1 MNLSQLKANGG
12 FIDTQQVRKEL
23 NWTHP
28 DPHSGEPVTDVL
40 VVQVRRQSFGVIER
54 LFVAGEGEQSRN
66 ARFIAA
72 SVSLGE
78 DGEEELSY
86 EDAYSLDPGLG
97 FLILN
102 AVNEVNGTGGSP
114 AKR

>member
-1 MNLSQLKANGG
+1 MNLSQLKANGA
-12 FIDTQQVRKEL
+12 FVDTQRVRKEL
-23 NWTHP
+23 LWTRV
-28 DPHSGEPVTDVL
+28 DPHTGETVSDTLVL
-40 VVQVRRQSFGVIER
+40 QVRRQSFGVIER

-78 DGEEELSY
+78 EGEELSY
-86 EDAYSLDPGLG
+86 DDAYSLDPGLG

-102 AVNEVNGTGGSP
+102 AVNEVNGTGGSA